1 MTAINYRQTAPIAVP
16 AIFSPNKILLFD
28 LGLGGHHGNY
38 IRYLIEFWLA
48 EGIPSSLDIV
58 VLPQFLQLHQ
68 DVVAAIPSQERERLR
83 IIPIKAAEAA
93 QLKPRDTFKHRTWRN
108 FQEWDLMCHYAQLQ
122 QATECLM
129 MYFDTCELPLTL
141 GRPAPCPVSG
151 IYFKPTFHYGNFP
164 GDQPSR
170 SETIQRWRE
179 KLTLPRILRHP
190 QLKTLFCLDPS
201 AIAPL
206 QEFNPTAE
214 IVYLP
219 DPVEANPK
227 QDKDSQLRQSLN
239 IAPDKII
246 MLLFGAI
253 DGRKGIFQLIEA
265 LEQLPRE
272 INQRLCL
279 LLVGAIN
286 EADRR
291 AITPRI
297 EALRKSSVQ
306 IITKYQFVTES
317 AVPEYFQLADLVLAP
332 YQKHIGMSGIL
343 LLAAAADKPV
353 LSSQYGLMGRLTKQY
368 GLGIEVD
375 ATAPLE
381 IALGI
386 TQFVLNYPQSPGDAV
401 KRRQFAH
408 EHSVQDYAA
417 TIAQRL
423 YIKH

>member
-1 MTAINYRQTAPIAVP
+1 MIAVNYQKT
-16 AIFSPNKILLFD
+16 ASITSSPNKTLLFD

-38 IRYLIEFWLA
+38 IRYLIEFWIA
-48 EGIPSSLDIV
+48 ERIPGSLHIV
-58 VLPQFLQLHQ
+58 VLPQFLQFHQ
-68 DVVAAIPSQERERLR
+68 DVADAIPAVESDRFK
-83 IIPIKAAEAA
+83 IIPIRAAEAA
-93 QLKPRDTFKHRTWRN
+93 RLKPRDTLKHRTWRN
-108 FQEWDLMCHYAQLQ
+108 FQEWDLMCKYAQLQ

-129 MYFDTCELPLTL
+129 MYFDTCELPLTT
-141 GRPAPCPVSG
+141 GKAAPCPVSG
-151 IYFKPTFHYGNFP
+151 IYFKPTFHYENFP

-170 SETIQRWRE
+170 SEIIQRWRE

-190 QLKTLFCLDPS
+190 QLKTLFCLDPL

-206 QEFNPTAE
+206 KQFNPTAE

-219 DPVEANPK
+219 DPVEPNPK
-227 QDKDSQLRQSLN
+227 QDNQLRDSLN

-272 INQRLCL
+272 ISQQICL

-286 EADRR
+286 EGDQM
-291 AITPRI
+291 AIAPQLK
-297 EALRKSSVQ
+297 ALEKSSIQ
-306 IITKYQFVTES
+306 IITKYQFIAES
-317 AVPEYFQLADLVLAP
+317 EVSQYFQLADLVLAP

-353 LSSQYGLMGRLTKQY
+353 LSSQYGLMGRLTQQY
-368 GLGIEVD
+368 GLGINVD
-375 ATAPLE
+375 ATAPPE
-381 IALGI
+381 IALGV
-386 TQFVLNYPQSPGDAV
+386 TQFVLDYPQSPGDPV
-401 KRRQFAH
+401 KRRQFAQ
-408 EHSVQDYAA
+408 EHSVRDYAS
-417 TIAQRL
+417 TIAQHL